1 MISLGI
7 KAARRGSESTT
18 PVPIDLT
25 PRAITLLGGAS
36 SLQMKRFNPF
46 DWVSAIRRGFPS
58 KTLDAFATNVGAS
71 NSELAAMLGLSA
83 RAWAGRRC
91 KQRLSPADSE
101 RLLRLAKAVAR
112 AEDVF
117 GDLSNG
123 LAWLNNSNRSL
134 VARRPLLWWIRK
146 SALNWWLMSSAESN
160 TGLSPDHSRVRS
172 AAGSSRSASL
182 AEDVQTRY

>member
-25 PRAITLLGGAS
+25 PRAITLLGGARA
-36 SLQMKRFNPF
+36 LQMKRFNPF

-101 RLLRLAKAVAR
+101 RLLRLAKTVAR

-134 VARRPLLWWIRK
+134 GGETPVSLTDTEVGSKLVA
-146 SALNWWLMSSAESN
+146 
-160 TGLSPDHSRVRS
+160 
-172 AAGSSRSASL
+172 
-182 AEDVQTRY
+182 DVLGRIEYGIVA